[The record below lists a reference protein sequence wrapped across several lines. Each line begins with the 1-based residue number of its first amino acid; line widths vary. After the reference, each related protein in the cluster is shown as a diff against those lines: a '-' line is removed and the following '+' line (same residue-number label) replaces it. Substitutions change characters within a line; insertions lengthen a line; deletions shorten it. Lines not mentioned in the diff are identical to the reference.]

1 MHEHTISS
9 DTSVLY
15 LKQPMIYQCDN
26 WLTNDEINYI
36 LNINFEFVPGRVSS
50 KVNDNVSVK
59 VKPIRQCLVHRIEYG
74 NNLYFDL
81 LTQKMAD
88 FFNVKNI
95 GCIEPL
101 SIVKYNTGDYFN
113 PHNDSWGYGGEARFA
128 TIIVYLNDDFQGG
141 CTYFPKFDIRV
152 TPRRGSALIFHYDS
166 IESLLHQSEPVISGT
181 KYILT
186 AFVRNEEFSQQD
198 RDLVKLMYKI

>member
-1 MHEHTISS
+1 
-9 DTSVLY
+9 
-15 LKQPMIYQCDN
+15 MIYQCDN

-113 PHNDSWGYGGEARFA
+113 PHNDSWGYGGERKRENGRESDSERRIERTMER
-128 TIIVYLNDDFQGG
+128 TIERN
-141 CTYFPKFDIRV
+141 
-152 TPRRGSALIFHYDS
+152 
-166 IESLLHQSEPVISGT
+166 IERE
-181 KYILT
+181 
-186 AFVRNEEFSQQD
+186 R
-198 RDLVKLMYKI
+198 